1 MNLITPDSGL
11 LFWMVL
17 IFGIVFFLLAKF
29 GFPVIT
35 SMVEKRNET
44 IEKSLK
50 DAKEIELKMTEMVQD
65 HARMLEEARKEQAQI
80 LREATDSRKQILE
93 QAKTDAREEA
103 DKIVTEARARIA
115 DEKESAMR
123 DIRREAALLSVGVA
137 EKILREELSSDGPRR
152 GGQRPGRH
160 QGDGRVFPE
169 EGPRLRDVHV

>member
-137 EKILREELSSDGPRR
+137 EKILREELSSEKA
-152 GGQRPGRH
+152 Q
-160 QGDGRVFPE
+160 QAYLE
-169 EGPRLRDVHV
+169 RLVDEVARENEHG